1 MECLLCASIVI
12 VTRRTQQW
20 TKHTEKVKTKKG
32 VFILKNDLMTIKTHF
47 KIPQ

>member
-32 VFILKNDLMTIKTHF
+32 VFIFKKWFNDNKNTF
-47 KIPQ
+47 